1 MHSLLGIDTSLYSNK
16 LFNRANN
23 FYKYTLRDS
32 SIISTSLL
40 GKEVYNIKL
49 KDSST
54 TLGYLGFLPNY
65 SKVESLS
72 SYIIKLGLDF
82 KLKSF
87 IIILNY
93 TRRKQFL
100 FIIIK
105 DNSIY
110 KEEWLDSP
118 RELAREVIRFK
129 PKNKK

>member
-1 MHSLLGIDTSLYSNK
+1 MYSMHKLDSKLYTSK

-32 SIISTSLL
+32 SILATSLL

-54 TLGYLGFLPNY
+54 TLGYLGFLPSY

-82 KLKSF
+82 KLNSF
-87 IIILNY
+87 IIILSY
-93 TRRKQFL
+93 VKEKRSL

-105 DNSIY
+105 NNTII
-110 KEEWLDSP
+110 KEEWLDSS

-129 PKNKK
+129 PKTKK